1 MRLENKVAL
10 ITGAASGIGRSTA
23 LAYAREGARVVVNYA
38 RSEDE
43 ARATVAA
50 VEAAGGV
57 ALLAQAD
64 VANEAQVAAMVGR
77 VTDQWGGV
85 DILVNNAGTTV
96 FADLANLAAIDD
108 AAWDRLFA
116 VNVKGA
122 WYCARA
128 CEPSLQARGGTIINV
143 ASIAGFTGVG
153 SSIPYSVTKGAVI
166 TLTKS
171 LAKALAPRV
180 RVNAIAPGFVDTR
193 WHASR
198 PGAAQ
203 TIADRVPLKRVAGP
217 DDIADLAL
225 YLAGA
230 SVVTG
235 QVFVIDAGASM

>member
-1 MRLENKVAL
+1 MRLRDKVAL

-38 RSEDE
+38 RSEEE

-50 VEAAGGV
+50 VEAAGGA

-64 VANEAQVAAMVGR
+64 VASEAQVTALVTR
-77 VTDQWGGV
+77 VTEQWGGA

-96 FADLANLAAIDD
+96 FADLANLAAIED

-128 CEPSLQARGGTIINV
+128 CAPSLQARGGTIINI

-171 LAKALAPRV
+171 LAKALAPQV

-203 TIADRVPLKRVAGP
+203 AIADRVPLKRVAGP

-230 SVVTG
+230 NVVTG